1 MSRTSRRATRLLAS
15 FGALAAILACGGS
28 SDESATESTDETT
41 TEAQPADR
49 AQIASV
55 VFARELDAQWNPVGG
70 PVTEFRAD
78 ESTVWARITIRGRP
92 RAGTVTMRWMWRDL
106 QLATA
111 DIDLA
116 DVNGGLLFSFG
127 QDTYIKGYVTAR
139 QLYIGDGHR
148 LVLMQDGVELGSYPF
163 RVVPPAGAR
172 PSSFSAAALY
182 RSFND
187 QTGPSDPTT
196 TFAPSEPIIVAGQ
209 VALGNRSWFD
219 ARFTLNG
226 AVDNTLTMEAI
237 GPADGGDVR
246 NFHFRRTPPAAGWPP
261 GAHRVELIL
270 DDRTV
275 ATYDFTVSGPVPPG

>member
-1 MSRTSRRATRLLAS
+1 MKRTTIRATRLLTA
-15 FGALAAILACGGS
+15 FGGLAAILACGGS
-28 SDESATESTDETT
+28 SDESTGPTTETPT
-41 TEAQPADR
+41 TEAQPAGR

-55 VFARELDAQWNPVGG
+55 VFAREIDAEWNPVGG

-78 ESTVWARITIRGRP
+78 ETTVWARITIRGRP
-92 RAGTVTMRWMWRDL
+92 RAGTITIRWMWREL

-111 DIDLA
+111 DVALA
-116 DVNGGLLFSFG
+116 DVNGGVLFSFG
-127 QDTYIKGYVTAR
+127 QDTYIKSYLTTR

-148 LVLMQDGVELGSYPF
+148 LVLVQDGVELGSYPF

-172 PSSFSAAALY
+172 PSSFSAGALY
-182 RSFND
+182 RSFD
-187 QTGPSDPTT
+187 EQTGPSDPTT
-196 TFAPSEPIIVAGQ
+196 TFAPSEAIVIAGQ

-219 ARFTLNG
+219 ARFTVNG

-246 NFHFRRTPPAAGWPP
+246 NFHFRRAPPAAGWPP

-275 ATYDFTVSGPVPPG
+275 ATYDFTVAPPS